1 MERGMWNA
9 ESLIASGLPEVT
21 VGIGSSADS
30 DCVES
35 SAEAMG
41 AIVYRDADELVSD
54 LVSGRIDAAVRGNMS
69 SSLLLPKLRRALGLS
84 YLERSV
90 LLEPAGGKMF
100 FLAPVGVDEGW
111 TVDQKVDIA
120 VRTVSLMRRIGM
132 GERIAVMSGGRSED
146 MGRHRM
152 VDRTIEDAGEVV
164 KALRGKGYDAYDAEI
179 LLESAA
185 SEADL
190 IIAPDGIS
198 GNIIFRA
205 LHFLGGAAALGA
217 PLVNSERI
225 YVDTSR
231 AKTDYRDSIVL
242 AMKLT
247 EGRK

>member
-1 MERGMWNA
+1 MWNA

-152 VDRTIEDAGEVV
+152 VDHRGCRRGREGSQGE
-164 KALRGKGYDAYDAEI
+164 
-179 LLESAA
+179 
-185 SEADL
+185 
-190 IIAPDGIS
+190 GI
-198 GNIIFRA
+198 R
-205 LHFLGGAAALGA
+205 
-217 PLVNSERI
+217 RI
-225 YVDTSR
+225 
-231 AKTDYRDSIVL
+231 
-242 AMKLT
+242 
-247 EGRK
+247 